1 MADKARAGRKKPVS
15 QKRVAV
21 VLASLVG
28 TLTLSAGALLLMEG
42 GSSALGTS
50 RRRGGRWTGR
60 PWLPNLPLLYHCNA
74 GPGTILLSTNRRPF
88 RECGESCRGSRCRRY
103 RTHTPGTV
111 RPKADFHFVVDN
123 VRSRRGAVEGDVEVG
138 LSWQNQAAGAPYA
151 GWSDYRYHSYSAYKI
166 AVGICFIGDL
176 NREPITRGQQKSLT
190 QLVRELQAQLN
201 IPADRVLFQWE
212 LETQCRQRKSEPAT
226 VCPAIP
232 GDSSLVLEMAIP
244 SPINRLE
251 PRPFNCAVSG
261 SMDTKIHRV
270 MVHCCLPTC
279 VESIRQGLDAQNWPV
294 DCEFPPRPSDA

>member
-1 MADKARAGRKKPVS
+1 MS

-50 RRRGGRWTGR
+50 PAAGWALDRPSMASQLTTAVPLQRGAWNYIIIYESGDLSGSAASLADGRVVG
-60 PWLPNLPLLYHCNA
+60 
-74 GPGTILLSTNRRPF
+74 
-88 RECGESCRGSRCRRY
+88 GSEL
-103 RTHTPGTV
+103 TPPGTV

-138 LSWQNQAAGAPYA
+138 LCWQNQGAGAPYA
-151 GWSDYRYHSYSAYKI
+151 GWSDYRYHNYSAYKN

-176 NREPITRGQQKSLT
+176 NREPITPGQNKSLT

-212 LETQCRQRKSEPAT
+212 LEPNVGRASTNQQAY
-226 VCPAIP
+226 
-232 GDSSLVLEMAIP
+232 
-244 SPINRLE
+244 
-251 PRPFNCAVSG
+251 
-261 SMDTKIHRV
+261 
-270 MVHCCLPTC
+270 
-279 VESIRQGLDAQNWPV
+279 AQQ
-294 DCEFPPRPSDA
+294 FKAMLR